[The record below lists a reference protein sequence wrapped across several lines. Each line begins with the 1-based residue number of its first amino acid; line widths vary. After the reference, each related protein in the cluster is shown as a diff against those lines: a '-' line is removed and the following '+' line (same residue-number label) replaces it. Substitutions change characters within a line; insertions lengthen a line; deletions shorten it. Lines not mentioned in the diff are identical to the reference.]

1 MADELDKLNEIMG
14 LVEKLSNRG
23 PYREAPPR

>member
-14 LVEKLSNRG
+14 LVQKLSNEA
-23 PYREAPPR
+23 PYREAPTR